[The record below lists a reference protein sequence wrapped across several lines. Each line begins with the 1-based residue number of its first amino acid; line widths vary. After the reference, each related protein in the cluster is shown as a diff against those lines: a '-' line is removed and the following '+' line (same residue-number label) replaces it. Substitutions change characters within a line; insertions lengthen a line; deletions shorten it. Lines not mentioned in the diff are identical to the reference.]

1 MPAQRA
7 KMSPILGRSNSMDE
21 YRILKYTNRDG
32 IVYEVQKKHSWFGF
46 WYNFDNS
53 WCEWSTGCFVS
64 EDNARKV
71 IERHR
76 TKSTVEVINVMSQEI
91 VTIDPKG
98 LGGGQ

>member
-1 MPAQRA
+1 
-7 KMSPILGRSNSMDE
+7 MSPILGRSNSMDE

-32 IVYEVQKKHSWFGF
+32 IVYKVQIKHPWFGI
-46 WYNFDNS
+46 WYNFDNGWFS
-53 WCEWSTGCFVS
+53 CITGCFES
-64 EDNARKV
+64 EDRARQA